1 MTLSQTV
8 RHVRTMARYNAWAN
22 TRLYD
27 AVLAL
32 PPGEAVR
39 ERPSFFGSV
48 VKTLNHVLVGDR
60 IWFSRIEGT
69 DAGVSRLDEV
79 LYAEPQA
86 LYGAREDFDAHIIRT
101 VDGWDDARLA
111 GTFRYANMA
120 GETFEQPLH
129 PVLTHVF
136 NHQTHHRGQVHQML
150 SENGVAP
157 PSIDLIYFL
166 RDPAS
171 VLEPA

>member
-1 MTLSQTV
+1 MPSPLL

-32 PPGEAVR
+32 PPGEAGR
-39 ERPSFFGSV
+39 GRPSIFGSV
-48 VKTLNHVLVGDR
+48 VNTLNHILVGDR

-69 DAGVSRLDEV
+69 DPGVTQLDEI
-79 LYAEPQA
+79 LYADPQA

-101 VDGWDDARLA
+101 VESWDDAMLA
-111 GTFRYANMA
+111 GALRYATTA
-120 GETFEQPLH
+120 GTVFEQPLH
-129 PVLTHVF
+129 PVVTHIF

-150 SENGVAP
+150 SDSGVAP
-157 PSIDLIYFL
+157 PPLDLIYYL
-166 RDPAS
+166 RDPATTP
-171 VLEPA
+171 EPA